1 MYVHAT
7 LEQAYCASGEGCV
20 RDRRGYMGGG
30 GVINIRRQAWTQTHC
45 PRGEAQ
51 DLSVPPLSLHLH
63 LSCDLHHR

>member
-30 GVINIRRQAWTQTHC
+30 GRDKHQASGLDPDALPARRSTGPERPT
-45 PRGEAQ
+45 P
-51 DLSVPPLSLHLH
+51 VPPPAPEL
-63 LSCDLHHR
+63 